1 MKTLDEIRNLIAPV
15 LELYHV
21 KSAYLF
27 GSYARGE
34 ATETSDVDLFVVFDN
49 DSISLFEVGGLLE
62 TLKEV
67 LQMDVDLL
75 TDGNKL
81 TKRFQENLYRDMI
94 HIYGDIY
101 GEQRYISR
109 CIGFNR

>member
-1 MKTLDEIRNLIAPV
+1 MKTFNEIRNLITPV

-21 KSAYLF
+21 KSAYVF

-34 ATETSDVDLFVVFDN
+34 ANETSDVDLFVVFDN
-49 DSISLFEVGGLLE
+49 DEISLFEVGGLLE

-67 LQMDVDLL
+67 LQMNVDLL

-81 TKRFQENLYRDMI
+81 TERFQKNLFRDMI

-101 GEQRYISR
+101 EEQRYIS
-109 CIGFNR
+109 

>member
-1 MKTLDEIRNLIAPV
+1 MTTFNEIRNLITPV

-34 ATETSDVDLFVVFDN
+34 ANETSDVDLFVVFDN
-49 DSISLFEVGGLLE
+49 DEISLFEVSGLLE

-67 LQMDVDLL
+67 LQMNVDLL

-81 TKRFQENLYRDMI
+81 TERFQKNLFRDMI

-101 GEQRYISR
+101 EEQRYIS
-109 CIGFNR
+109 

>member
-1 MKTLDEIRNLIAPV
+1 MKTLNEIRNLITPV

-21 KSAYLF
+21 KSAYVF

-34 ATETSDVDLFVVFDN
+34 ANETSDVDLFVVFDN
-49 DSISLFEVGGLLE
+49 DEISLFEVGGLLE

-67 LQMDVDLL
+67 LQMNVDLL

-81 TKRFQENLYRDMI
+81 TERFQKNLFRDMI

-101 GEQRYISR
+101 EEQRYIS
-109 CIGFNR
+109 

>member
-27 GSYARGE
+27 GSY
-34 ATETSDVDLFVVFDN
+34 VVFDN

-101 GEQRYISR
+101 GEQRYIS
-109 CIGFNR
+109 

>member
-1 MKTLDEIRNLIAPV
+1 MKTFNEIRNLITPV

-21 KSAYLF
+21 KSAYVF

-34 ATETSDVDLFVVFDN
+34 ANETSDVDLFVVFDN

-81 TKRFQENLYRDMI
+81 TERFQKNLFRDMI

-101 GEQRYISR
+101 EEQRYIS
-109 CIGFNR
+109 

>member
-1 MKTLDEIRNLIAPV
+1 MKTFDEIRNLIAPV

-34 ATETSDVDLFVVFDN
+34 ATETSDVDLFVVFD
-49 DSISLFEVGGLLE
+49 DDDISLFEVGGLLE
-62 TLKEV
+62 TLKEA
-67 LQMDVDLL
+67 LQMNVDVL

-101 GEQRYISR
+101 GEQRYIS
-109 CIGFNR
+109 

>member
-1 MKTLDEIRNLIAPV
+1 MKTFNEIRNLITPV

-21 KSAYLF
+21 KSAYVF

-34 ATETSDVDLFVVFDN
+34 ANETSDVDLFVVFDN
-49 DSISLFEVGGLLE
+49 DEISLFEVGGLLE

-67 LQMDVDLL
+67 LQMNVDLL

-81 TKRFQENLYRDMI
+81 TERFKKNLFRDMI

-101 GEQRYISR
+101 EEQRYIS
-109 CIGFNR
+109 

>member
-1 MKTLDEIRNLIAPV
+1 MKTFNEIRNLITPV

-34 ATETSDVDLFVVFDN
+34 ANETSDVDLFVVFDN
-49 DSISLFEVGGLLE
+49 DEISLFEVSGLLE

-67 LQMDVDLL
+67 LQMNVDLL

-81 TKRFQENLYRDMI
+81 TERFQKNLFRDMI

-101 GEQRYISR
+101 EE
-109 CIGFNR
+109 

>member
-1 MKTLDEIRNLIAPV
+1 MKTFNEIRNLITPV

-34 ATETSDVDLFVVFDN
+34 ANETSDVDLFVVFDN
-49 DSISLFEVGGLLE
+49 DEISLFEVSGLLE

-67 LQMDVDLL
+67 LQMNVDLL

-81 TKRFQENLYRDMI
+81 TERFQKNLFRDMI

-101 GEQRYISR
+101 EEQRYIS
-109 CIGFNR
+109 

>member
-1 MKTLDEIRNLIAPV
+1 MKTFDEIRNLIAPV

-34 ATETSDVDLFVVFDN
+34 ATETSDVDLFVVFNN
-49 DSISLFEVGGLLE
+49 DDISLFEVGGLLE

-94 HIYGDIY
+94 HIYGDTY
-101 GEQRYISR
+101 EEQRYIS
-109 CIGFNR
+109 

>member
-34 ATETSDVDLFVVFDN
+34 ATETSDVDL
-49 DSISLFEVGGLLE
+49 
-62 TLKEV
+62 
-67 LQMDVDLL
+67 L
-75 TDGNKL
+75 TDGNRL

-101 GEQRYISR
+101 GEQRYIS
-109 CIGFNR
+109 

>member
-27 GSYARGE
+27 CSYARGE

-101 GEQRYISR
+101 GEQRYIS
-109 CIGFNR
+109 

>member
-1 MKTLDEIRNLIAPV
+1 MKTFNEIRNLITPV

-34 ATETSDVDLFVVFDN
+34 ANETSDVDLFVVFDN
-49 DSISLFEVGGLLE
+49 DEISLFEVSGLLE

-67 LQMDVDLL
+67 LQMNVDLL

-81 TKRFQENLYRDMI
+81 TERFQKK
-94 HIYGDIY
+94 
-101 GEQRYISR
+101 S
-109 CIGFNR
+109 F

>member
-1 MKTLDEIRNLIAPV
+1 MKTFNEIRNLITPV
-15 LELYHV
+15 LELYYV
-21 KSAYLF
+21 KSAYVF

-34 ATETSDVDLFVVFDN
+34 ANETSDVDLFVVFDN
-49 DSISLFEVGGLLE
+49 DEISLFEVGGLLE

-67 LQMDVDLL
+67 LQMNVDLL

-81 TKRFQENLYRDMI
+81 TERFQKNLFRDMI

-101 GEQRYISR
+101 EEQRYIS
-109 CIGFNR
+109 

>member
-34 ATETSDVDLFVVFDN
+34 ATETSDVDL
-49 DSISLFEVGGLLE
+49 
-62 TLKEV
+62 
-67 LQMDVDLL
+67 L

-101 GEQRYISR
+101 GEQRYIS
-109 CIGFNR
+109 

>member
-1 MKTLDEIRNLIAPV
+1 MKTLNEIRNLITPV

-21 KSAYLF
+21 KSAYVF

-34 ATETSDVDLFVVFDN
+34 ANETSDVDLFVVFDN
-49 DSISLFEVGGLLE
+49 DEISLFEVGGLLE

-67 LQMDVDLL
+67 LQMNVDLL

-81 TKRFQENLYRDMI
+81 TERFQKK
-94 HIYGDIY
+94 
-101 GEQRYISR
+101 S
-109 CIGFNR
+109 F

>member
-1 MKTLDEIRNLIAPV
+1 MKTFNEIRNLITPV

-21 KSAYLF
+21 KSAYVF

-34 ATETSDVDLFVVFDN
+34 ANETSDVDLFVVFDN
-49 DSISLFEVGGLLE
+49 DEITLFEVGGLLE
-62 TLKEV
+62 ALKEV
-67 LQMDVDLL
+67 LQMNVDLL

-81 TKRFQENLYRDMI
+81 TKRFQKNLLRDMI

-101 GEQRYISR
+101 EEQRYIS
-109 CIGFNR
+109 

>member
-1 MKTLDEIRNLIAPV
+1 MKTFNEIRNLITPV

-21 KSAYLF
+21 KSAYVF

-34 ATETSDVDLFVVFDN
+34 ANETSDVDLFVVFDN
-49 DSISLFEVGGLLE
+49 DEISLFEVGGLLE

-67 LQMDVDLL
+67 LQMNVDLL

-81 TKRFQENLYRDMI
+81 TERFQKIFLEI
-94 HIYGDIY
+94 
-101 GEQRYISR
+101 
-109 CIGFNR
+109 

>member
-21 KSAYLF
+21 
-27 GSYARGE
+27 
-34 ATETSDVDLFVVFDN
+34 
-49 DSISLFEVGGLLE
+49 SLFEVGGLLE

-101 GEQRYISR
+101 GEQRYIS
-109 CIGFNR
+109 

>member
-1 MKTLDEIRNLIAPV
+1 MKTFNEIRNLITPV

-21 KSAYLF
+21 KSAYVF

-34 ATETSDVDLFVVFDN
+34 ANETSDVDLFVVFDN
-49 DSISLFEVGGLLE
+49 DEISLFEVGGLLE

-67 LQMDVDLL
+67 LQMNVDLL

-81 TKRFQENLYRDMI
+81 TERFQKK
-94 HIYGDIY
+94 
-101 GEQRYISR
+101 S
-109 CIGFNR
+109 F

>member
-1 MKTLDEIRNLIAPV
+1 MKTFNEIRNLITPV

-21 KSAYLF
+21 KSAYVF

-34 ATETSDVDLFVVFDN
+34 ANETSDVDLFVVFDN
-49 DSISLFEVGGLLE
+49 DEISLFEVGGLLE

-67 LQMDVDLL
+67 LQMNVDLL
-75 TDGNKL
+75 TDENKL
-81 TKRFQENLYRDMI
+81 TERFQKNLFRDMI

-101 GEQRYISR
+101 EEQRYIS
-109 CIGFNR
+109 

>member
-1 MKTLDEIRNLIAPV
+1 MKTFNEIRNLITPV

-21 KSAYLF
+21 KSAYVF

-34 ATETSDVDLFVVFDN
+34 ANETSDVDLFVVFDN

-101 GEQRYISR
+101 GEQRYIS
-109 CIGFNR
+109 

>member
-1 MKTLDEIRNLIAPV
+1 MKTFNEIRNLITPV

-21 KSAYLF
+21 KSAYVF

-34 ATETSDVDLFVVFDN
+34 ANETSDVDLFVVFDN
-49 DSISLFEVGGLLE
+49 DEISLFEVGGLLE

-67 LQMDVDLL
+67 LQMNVDLL

-81 TKRFQENLYRDMI
+81 TERFQKNLFRDMI

-101 GEQRYISR
+101 
-109 CIGFNR
+109 

>member
-1 MKTLDEIRNLIAPV
+1 M
-15 LELYHV
+15 
-21 KSAYLF
+21 
-27 GSYARGE
+27 
-34 ATETSDVDLFVVFDN
+34 FVVFDN

-101 GEQRYISR
+101 GEQRYIS
-109 CIGFNR
+109 

>member
-1 MKTLDEIRNLIAPV
+1 MKTFNEIRNLITPV

-21 KSAYLF
+21 KSAYVF

-34 ATETSDVDLFVVFDN
+34 AKETSDVDLFVVFDN
-49 DSISLFEVGGLLE
+49 DEISLFEVGCLLE

-67 LQMDVDLL
+67 LQMNVDLL

-81 TKRFQENLYRDMI
+81 TERFQKNLFRDMI

-101 GEQRYISR
+101 EEQRYIS
-109 CIGFNR
+109 

>member
-1 MKTLDEIRNLIAPV
+1 MKTFNEIRNLITPV

-34 ATETSDVDLFVVFDN
+34 ANETSDVDLFVVFDN
-49 DSISLFEVGGLLE
+49 DEISLFEVGGLLE

-67 LQMDVDLL
+67 LQMNVDLL

-81 TKRFQENLYRDMI
+81 TERFQKNLFRDMI

-101 GEQRYISR
+101 EEQRYIS
-109 CIGFNR
+109 

>member
-1 MKTLDEIRNLIAPV
+1 MKTFNEIRNLITPV

-21 KSAYLF
+21 KSAYVF

-34 ATETSDVDLFVVFDN
+34 ANETSDVDLFVVFDN
-49 DSISLFEVGGLLE
+49 DEISLFEVGGLLE

-67 LQMDVDLL
+67 LQMNVDLL

-81 TKRFQENLYRDMI
+81 TGRFQKNLFRDMI

-101 GEQRYISR
+101 EEQRNIS
-109 CIGFNR
+109 

>member
-1 MKTLDEIRNLIAPV
+1 MKTFDEIRNLIAPV

-34 ATETSDVDLFVVFDN
+34 ATETSDVDLFVVFD
-49 DSISLFEVGGLLE
+49 DDDISLFEVGGLLE
-62 TLKEV
+62 TLKEA
-67 LQMDVDLL
+67 LQMNVDLL

-101 GEQRYISR
+101 GEQRYIS
-109 CIGFNR
+109 

>member
-1 MKTLDEIRNLIAPV
+1 MKTFNEIRNLITPV

-21 KSAYLF
+21 KSAYVF

-34 ATETSDVDLFVVFDN
+34 ANETSDVDLFVVFDN
-49 DSISLFEVGGLLE
+49 DEITLFEVGGLLE
-62 TLKEV
+62 ALKEV
-67 LQMDVDLL
+67 LQMNVDLL

-81 TKRFQENLYRDMI
+81 TKRFQKNLFRDMI

-101 GEQRYISR
+101 EEQRYIS
-109 CIGFNR
+109 